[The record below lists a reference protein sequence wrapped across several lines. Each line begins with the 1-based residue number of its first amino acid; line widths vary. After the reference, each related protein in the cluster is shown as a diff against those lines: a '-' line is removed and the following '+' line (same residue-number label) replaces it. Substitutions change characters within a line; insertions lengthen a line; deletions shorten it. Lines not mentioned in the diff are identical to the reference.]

1 MRIGVELMMML
12 AAALLGAL
20 AVQAEKL
27 PDFQPGTSD
36 ATFEKSSPKSDND
49 TLKARFRFKVE
60 FTPYNVNQEKF
71 RLLVPRSY
79 THDEK
84 WGLFVYVN
92 PGDDAGLP
100 GGYEAILEKHKLLAV
115 AAHKTGNERNVVDR
129 FRLALDARHNMVL
142 RFNIDPARVYV
153 SGFSGGGRIASMLAV
168 AYADLFP
175 GAIPFCGA
183 NFYLN
188 IPSEPGKVW
197 PPNYT
202 PAADT
207 LRTAKSTARYVL
219 VTGEKD
225 MNLKNTQ
232 AVYDLGFKKEGFKH
246 ALLMEVPGMGHSP
259 PPAEWF
265 DKGLDFLD
273 TPK

>member
-1 MRIGVELMMML
+1 ML
-12 AAALLGAL
+12 LATLALWAL
-20 AVQAEKL
+20 AVQADKL
-27 PDFQPGTSD
+27 PPFEPGASD
-36 ATFEKSSPKSDND
+36 VTFEKSSPLGEIDVM
-49 TLKARFRFKVE
+49 KARFHFKVE
-60 FTPYNVNQEKF
+60 VNPYNVAQEKF
-71 RLLVPRSY
+71 RMVIPKPY
-79 THDEK
+79 THGDK

-92 PGDDAGLP
+92 PGDGAGLP
-100 GGYEAILEKHKLLAV
+100 DGYEAILEKHRLIAV
-115 AAHKTGNERNVVDR
+115 AAYKTGNERNVVER
-129 FRLALDARHNMVL
+129 FRLALDAQFNMVR

-153 SGFSGGGRIASMLAV
+153 SGFSGGGRIASMLGV

-175 GAIPFCGA
+175 GAIPFCGV
-183 NFYLN
+183 NFYTS

-197 PPNYT
+197 PPNYS
-202 PAADT
+202 PASDT

-232 AVYDLGFKKEGFKH
+232 AVYDHGFKKEGFKH

-259 PPAEWF
+259 PPAESF

-273 TPK
+273 TVK